1 MSNTN
6 INQEYLAQR
15 QLKRGTAG
23 WLLLAGLGVSYVISG
38 DFAGWNFGI
47 AEAGWGGFAIAAVLM
62 AVMYLTLVL
71 SLAEMSAAIPA
82 AGGGYSFARQAM
94 GPAGGYLTGLAVLIE
109 YALAPAAIVIFIGSA
124 VEELTGFN
132 GPVVYAAFYLVFVGI
147 HLAGVGEALKVM
159 MVISGLAV
167 FAIIAT
173 GVALIGDFDSANLF
187 NIAATDAAG
196 ASEILPFGWYGVWA
210 ALPFAMWLFL
220 AVEGVPLAAEE
231 ARNPAK
237 DVPKGI
243 IGAMIFLLFTALLVV
258 VVLAGSAGAE
268 AMAGSSVPLVDA
280 LNANGNTTLA
290 TTVNVLGLAG
300 LVASFFSII
309 YGYSRLVFAL
319 SRAGYLPKGLS
330 VTSKRK
336 VPTRALIIPGVFGF
350 IASLSGEGDL
360 MLAMAVVGATVS
372 YALMALSHIML
383 RVRQPELKRPYKTPG
398 GVVTSAIALV
408 LSLVALTGV
417 YAFDPRAFGFTV
429 ILFVIGAAYFFG
441 YSRKHLVA
449 TTAAEEFAMLEAAE
463 HELDDDV
470 DDVMDDNAER
480 DLGAASTAKA

>member
-1 MSNTN
+1 MSTHNNT
-6 INQEYLAQR
+6 EYLAKR

-62 AVMYLTLVL
+62 AVMYLALVL

-124 VEELTGFN
+124 VEALTGFN
-132 GPVVYAAFYLVFVGI
+132 GPWVYALFYLLFVGI

-167 FAIIAT
+167 LAIIAT
-173 GVALIGDFDSANLF
+173 AFVLITNFDASRLF
-187 NIAATDAAG
+187 DVPVTNAVG
-196 ASEILPFGWYGVWA
+196 ASEFLPLGWYGVWA

-231 ARNPAK
+231 AKDPAK

-243 IGAMIFLLFTALLVV
+243 IGAMIFLLFTAFLVV
-258 VVLAGSAGAE
+258 VLVPGAGGAAAMGASA
-268 AMAGSSVPLVDA
+268 VPLVDA
-280 LNANGNTTLA
+280 LNASGSEGLA
-290 TTVNVLGLAG
+290 TVVNILGLAG

-319 SRAGYLPKGLS
+319 SRAGYLPRSLS
-330 VTSKRK
+330 ITTNRK
-336 VPTRALIIPGVFGF
+336 VPARALIVPAVFGF
-350 IASLSGEGDL
+350 LVSLSGEGDL
-360 MLAMAVVGATVS
+360 ILAMAVVGATLS
-372 YALMALSHIML
+372 YALMALSHILL
-383 RVRQPELKRPYKTPG
+383 RVKQPDLPRPYKTPG
-398 GVVTSAIALV
+398 GVVTSSIALV
-408 LSLVALTGV
+408 LSLIALTGV
-417 YAFDPRAFGFTV
+417 YAFDPRAFLYTMV
-429 ILFVIGAAYFFG
+429 LFIVGAAYYFG
-441 YSRKHLVA
+441 YSSKHLVA
-449 TTAAEEFAMLEAAE
+449 KSADEEFAMLA
-463 HELDDDV
+463 
-470 DDVMDDNAER
+470 NAES
-480 DLGAASTAKA
+480 DLEMAK

>member
-1 MSNTN
+1 MSNN
-6 INQEYLAQR
+6 NKEYLAKR
-15 QLKRGTAG
+15 QLNHGTAG
-23 WLLLAGLGVSYVISG
+23 WILLAGLGVSYVISG

-47 AEAGWGGFAIAAVLM
+47 AEAGWGGFAIAAILM

-94 GPAGGYLTGLAVLIE
+94 GPTGGYLTGLAVLIE

-124 VEELTGFN
+124 VEALLGFN
-132 GPVVYAAFYLVFVGI
+132 GPWVYAAFYLIFVGI

-173 GVALIGDFDSANLF
+173 AVVLLGNFDASRLFDIPVSDAL
-187 NIAATDAAG
+187 G
-196 ASEILPFGWYGVWA
+196 ASEFLPLGWYGIWA

-231 ARNPAK
+231 AKDPAK

-243 IGAMIFLLFTALLVV
+243 IAAMIFLLFTALLVV
-258 VVLAGSAGAE
+258 VLVPGAGGASAMGTSA
-268 AMAGSSVPLVDA
+268 VPLVDA
-280 LNANGNTTLA
+280 LNATGNSRLA
-290 TTVNVLGLAG
+290 TLVNVLGLAG

-319 SRAGYLPKGLS
+319 SRVGYLPTSLS
-330 VTSKRK
+330 LTTKRK
-336 VPTRALIIPGVFGF
+336 VPARALIVPGIFGF
-350 IASLSGEGDL
+350 LASLSGEGDL

-383 RVRQPELKRPYKTPG
+383 RVKQPKLVRPYKTPG
-398 GVVTSAIALV
+398 GVVTSSIALV
-408 LSLVALTGV
+408 LSLVALSGV
-417 YAFDPRAFGFTV
+417 YAFDPRAFLYTV
-429 ILFVIGAAYFFG
+429 ILFVIGAIYYFAY
-441 YSRKHLVA
+441 SSKHLIA
-449 TTAAEEFAMLEAAE
+449 HSADEEFAMLQAAE
-463 HELDDDV
+463 SELALPD
-470 DDVMDDNAER
+470 
-480 DLGAASTAKA
+480 

>member
-1 MSNTN
+1 MSTNNT
-6 INQEYLAQR
+6 EYLAKR

-62 AVMYLTLVL
+62 ADMYLALVL

-124 VEELTGFN
+124 VEALTGFN
-132 GPVVYAAFYLVFVGI
+132 GPWVYALFYLLFVGI

-167 FAIIAT
+167 LAIIAT
-173 GVALIGDFDSANLF
+173 AFVLITNFDASRLF
-187 NIAATDAAG
+187 DVPVTDAVG
-196 ASEILPFGWYGVWA
+196 ASEFLPLGWYGVWA

-231 ARNPAK
+231 AKDPAK

-243 IGAMIFLLFTALLVV
+243 IGAMIFLLFTAFLVV
-258 VVLAGSAGAE
+258 VLVPGAGGAAAMGASA
-268 AMAGSSVPLVDA
+268 VPLVDA
-280 LNANGNTTLA
+280 LNASGSEGLA
-290 TTVNVLGLAG
+290 TVVNILGLAG

-319 SRAGYLPKGLS
+319 SRAGYLSRSLS
-330 VTSKRK
+330 ITTNRK
-336 VPTRALIIPGVFGF
+336 VPARALIVPAIFGF
-350 IASLSGEGDL
+350 LVSLSGEGDL
-360 MLAMAVVGATVS
+360 ILAMAVVGATVS
-372 YALMALSHIML
+372 YALMALSHILL
-383 RVRQPELKRPYKTPG
+383 RVKQPDLPRPYKTPG
-398 GVVTSAIALV
+398 GVVTSSIALV
-408 LSLVALTGV
+408 LSLIALTGV
-417 YAFDPRAFGFTV
+417 YAFDPRAFLYTMM
-429 ILFVIGAAYFFG
+429 LFIVGAVYYFG
-441 YSRKHLVA
+441 YSSKHLVA
-449 TTAAEEFAMLEAAE
+449 KSADEEFAMLADAE
-463 HELDDDV
+463 S
-470 DDVMDDNAER
+470 
-480 DLGAASTAKA
+480 DLEMAK

>member
-1 MSNTN
+1 MSTNNNT
-6 INQEYLAQR
+6 EYLAKR

-62 AVMYLTLVL
+62 AVMYLALVL

-124 VEELTGFN
+124 VEVLTGFN
-132 GPVVYAAFYLVFVGI
+132 GPWVYALFYLLFVGI

-167 FAIIAT
+167 LAIIAT
-173 GVALIGDFDSANLF
+173 AFVLITNFDASRLF
-187 NIAATDAAG
+187 DVPVTDAVG
-196 ASEILPFGWYGVWA
+196 ASEFLPLGWYGVWA

-231 ARNPAK
+231 AKDPAR

-243 IGAMIFLLFTALLVV
+243 IGAMIFLLFTAFLVV
-258 VVLAGSAGAE
+258 VLVPGAGGAAAMGASA
-268 AMAGSSVPLVDA
+268 VPLVDA
-280 LNANGNTTLA
+280 LNASGSEGLA
-290 TTVNVLGLAG
+290 TVVNILGLAG

-319 SRAGYLPKGLS
+319 SRAGYLPRSLS
-330 VTSKRK
+330 ITTNRK
-336 VPTRALIIPGVFGF
+336 VPARALIVPAVFGF
-350 IASLSGEGDL
+350 LVSLSGEGDL
-360 MLAMAVVGATVS
+360 ILAMAVVGATLS
-372 YALMALSHIML
+372 YALMALSHILL
-383 RVRQPELKRPYKTPG
+383 RVKQPDLPRPYKTPG
-398 GVVTSAIALV
+398 GVVTSSIALV
-408 LSLVALTGV
+408 LSLIALTGV
-417 YAFDPRAFGFTV
+417 YAFDPRAFLYTMV
-429 ILFVIGAAYFFG
+429 LFIVGAAYYFG
-441 YSRKHLVA
+441 YSSKHLVA
-449 TTAAEEFAMLEAAE
+449 KSADEEFAMLA
-463 HELDDDV
+463 
-470 DDVMDDNAER
+470 NAES
-480 DLGAASTAKA
+480 DLEMAK

>member
-1 MSNTN
+1 MSTNNT
-6 INQEYLAQR
+6 EYLAKR

-62 AVMYLTLVL
+62 AVMYLALVL

-124 VEELTGFN
+124 VEALTGFN
-132 GPVVYAAFYLVFVGI
+132 GPWVYALFYLLFVGI

-167 FAIIAT
+167 LAIIAT
-173 GVALIGDFDSANLF
+173 AFVLITNFDASRLF
-187 NIAATDAAG
+187 DVPVTDAVG
-196 ASEILPFGWYGVWA
+196 ASEFLPLGWYGVWA

-231 ARNPAK
+231 AKDPAK

-243 IGAMIFLLFTALLVV
+243 IGAMIFLLFTAFLVV
-258 VVLAGSAGAE
+258 VLVPGAGGAAAMGASA
-268 AMAGSSVPLVDA
+268 VPLVDA
-280 LNANGNTTLA
+280 LNASGSEGLA
-290 TTVNVLGLAG
+290 TVVNILGLAG

-319 SRAGYLPKGLS
+319 SRAGYLSRSLS
-330 VTSKRK
+330 ITTNRK
-336 VPTRALIIPGVFGF
+336 VPARALIVPAVFGF
-350 IASLSGEGDL
+350 LVSLSGEGDL
-360 MLAMAVVGATVS
+360 ILAMAVVGATVS
-372 YALMALSHIML
+372 YALMALSHILL
-383 RVRQPELKRPYKTPG
+383 RVKQPDLPRPYKTPG
-398 GVVTSAIALV
+398 GVVTSSIALV
-408 LSLVALTGV
+408 LSLIALTGV
-417 YAFDPRAFGFTV
+417 YAFDPRAFLYT
-429 ILFVIGAAYFFG
+429 IMLFIVGAVYYFG
-441 YSRKHLVA
+441 YSSKHLVA
-449 TTAAEEFAMLEAAE
+449 KSADEEFAMLADAE
-463 HELDDDV
+463 S
-470 DDVMDDNAER
+470 
-480 DLGAASTAKA
+480 DLEMAK

>member
-1 MSNTN
+1 MSNE
-6 INQEYLAQR
+6 NQEYLAKR

-23 WLLLAGLGVSYVISG
+23 WILLAGLGVSYVISG

-62 AVMYLTLVL
+62 ALMYLTLVL

-124 VEELTGFN
+124 VESLLGFN
-132 GPVVYAAFYLVFVGI
+132 GPWVYALFYLVFVGI

-167 FAIIAT
+167 FAIVAA
-173 GVALIGDFDSANLF
+173 GVALIGDFNSALLF
-187 NIAATDAAG
+187 DIEATEALG
-196 ASEILPFGWYGVWA
+196 ASTFLPLGWYGVWA

-231 ARNPAK
+231 AKDPAK

-243 IGAMIFLLFTALLVV
+243 IGAMLFLLLTALMV
-258 VVLAGSAGAE
+258 VVLVPGAAGAK
-268 AMAGSSVPLVDA
+268 AMGASAVPLVDA
-280 LNANGNTTLA
+280 LNATGSARLA
-290 TTVNVLGLAG
+290 TLVNVLGLAG

-319 SRAGYLPKGLS
+319 
-330 VTSKRK
+330 
-336 VPTRALIIPGVFGF
+336 
-350 IASLSGEGDL
+350 
-360 MLAMAVVGATVS
+360 
-372 YALMALSHIML
+372 
-383 RVRQPELKRPYKTPG
+383 
-398 GVVTSAIALV
+398 
-408 LSLVALTGV
+408 
-417 YAFDPRAFGFTV
+417 
-429 ILFVIGAAYFFG
+429 
-441 YSRKHLVA
+441 
-449 TTAAEEFAMLEAAE
+449 
-463 HELDDDV
+463 
-470 DDVMDDNAER
+470 
-480 DLGAASTAKA
+480 

>member
-1 MSNTN
+1 MADQMD
-6 INQEYLAQR
+6 QEYLAKR

-47 AEAGWGGFAIAAVLM
+47 GEAGWGGFAIAAVLM
-62 AVMYLTLVL
+62 GLMYLTLVL
-71 SLAEMSAAIPA
+71 SLAEMSASIPA

-94 GPAGGYLTGLAVLIE
+94 GPVGGYMTGLAVLIE

-124 VEELTGFN
+124 VEELLGFN
-132 GPVVYAAFYLVFVGI
+132 GPVVYALFYLVFIGI

-167 FAIIAT
+167 VAILGTA
-173 GVALIGDFDSANLF
+173 VALIGDFDASRLF
-187 NIAATDAAG
+187 DIAPTDAAG
-196 ASEILPFGWYGVWA
+196 ASEFMPFGWYGVWA

-231 ARNPAK
+231 AKNPAQ

-243 IGAMIFLLFTALLVV
+243 IGAMIFLLFTAVLVV
-258 VVLAGSAGAE
+258 FLLAGVTGAE
-268 AMAGSSVPLVDA
+268 AIGSSAVPLVDA
-280 LNANGNTTLA
+280 LNVAGKPVLA
-290 TTVNVLGLAG
+290 TTVNVLALAG

-330 VTSKRK
+330 VTNERK
-336 VPTRALIIPGVFGF
+336 VPARALIVPGVFGF
-350 IASLSGEGDL
+350 LASLTGEGDL
-360 MLAMAVVGATVS
+360 MLGMAVVGATVS
-372 YALMALSHIML
+372 YALMALSHILL
-383 RVRQPELKRPYKTPG
+383 RVKQPDLPRPYKTPG
-398 GVVTSAIALV
+398 GAITSGIALV

-417 YAFDPRAFGFTV
+417 YAYDPRAFMYTLA
-429 ILFVIGAAYFFG
+429 LFVIGAAYFFL
-441 YSRKHLVA
+441 YSRNRLVA
-449 TTAAEEFAMLEAAE
+449 KTPEEEFNMLAAAEAE
-463 HELDDDV
+463 L
-470 DDVMDDNAER
+470 
-480 DLGAASTAKA
+480 

>member
-1 MSNTN
+1 MSTN
-6 INQEYLAQR
+6 NSEYLAKR
-15 QLKRGTAG
+15 QLKSGTAG

-62 AVMYLTLVL
+62 AIMYLTLVL

-94 GPAGGYLTGLAVLIE
+94 GPTGGYLTGLAVLIE

-124 VEELTGFN
+124 VEALTGFN
-132 GPVVYAAFYLVFVGI
+132 GPWVYALFYLVFVGI

-167 FAIIAT
+167 LAIVAT
-173 GVALIGDFDSANLF
+173 AVVLITNFDATNLF
-187 NIAATDAAG
+187 DIAVTDAAG
-196 ASEILPFGWYGVWA
+196 ASEFLPLGWYGVWA

-231 ARNPAK
+231 AKDPAK

-243 IGAMIFLLFTALLVV
+243 IGAMVFLLFTALLVV
-258 VVLAGSAGAE
+258 VLVPGAAGAT
-268 AMAGSSVPLVDA
+268 AMGASAVPLVDA
-280 LNANGNTTLA
+280 LNATGNNDLA
-290 TTVNVLGLAG
+290 TVVNILGLAG

-319 SRAGYLPKGLS
+319 SRAGYLPRSLS
-330 VTSKRK
+330 ITTARK
-336 VPTRALIIPGVFGF
+336 VPARALIVPAVFGF
-350 IASLSGEGDL
+350 LASLSGEGDL

-372 YALMALSHIML
+372 YALMALSHILL
-383 RVRQPELKRPYKTPG
+383 RYKQPDLPRPYKTPG
-398 GVVTSAIALV
+398 GTVTSSIALC
-408 LSLVALTGV
+408 LSLIALTGV
-417 YAFDPRAFGFTV
+417 YAFDPRTFLYTMV
-429 ILFVIGAAYFFG
+429 LFIVGAAYYFG
-441 YSRKHLVA
+441 FSSKHLVA
-449 TTAAEEFAMLEAAE
+449 KSADEEFAMLADAEAGLNIPISE
-463 HELDDDV
+463 
-470 DDVMDDNAER
+470 
-480 DLGAASTAKA
+480 G